1 MAHSLLIDILLGFYL
16 HPSQARWSIKT
27 LPFSII
33 NGSEWN
39 YWHLK
44 KRKKVIS
51 VLSWKSKGCNFVIF
65 SHLSTTGRM
74 EVVLPLDRIL
84 TTCQSDIS
92 RCPSGLKKKI
102 QPFSHYFSPSELRV
116 SSSDQPEM
124 KNSGNN
130 LFFNNWISDCLSPPL
145 QQKAI
150 DRKFCS
156 TARIINF

>member
-1 MAHSLLIDILLGFYL
+1 MELLTF
-16 HPSQARWSIKT
+16 
-27 LPFSII
+27 
-33 NGSEWN
+33 
-39 YWHLK
+39 K

-51 VLSWKSKGCNFVIF
+51 VLRWKSKGCNFVIF
-65 SHLSTTGRM
+65 SHLSTAGRM

-92 RCPSGLKKKI
+92 RCPSGFKKKN

-116 SSSDQPEM
+116 SSFHQPEM

-145 QQKAI
+145 YNKRQLSEYFVPLRVSSIFNLLTFA
-150 DRKFCS
+150 CS
-156 TARIINF
+156 PILPLI